1 MTLWGVTEEY
11 REFAREAAED
21 HLKTILENTDCIAYQ
36 DLLEQMWHD
45 TNSEQFLRLKQLL
58 EDLEQ
63 EAKLI
68 LRDDLLIKTKMTVL
82 TSRHKSKA
90 INLEQISVFEFER
103 REHKFKEFL
112 VMLKLIEEHT

>member
-21 HLKTILENTDCIAYQ
+21 HLKTILEKTDCIAYR

-45 TNSEQFLRLKQLL
+45 TNNEQFLRLKQLL

-68 LRDDLLIKTKMTVL
+68 LRDELLIKTKMTVL
-82 TSRHKSKA
+82 NSRHTSKSA
-90 INLEQISVFEFER
+90 LEQISVFEFER
-103 REHKFKEFL
+103 REHKFREFL
-112 VMLKLIEEHT
+112 TMFKLINEHA